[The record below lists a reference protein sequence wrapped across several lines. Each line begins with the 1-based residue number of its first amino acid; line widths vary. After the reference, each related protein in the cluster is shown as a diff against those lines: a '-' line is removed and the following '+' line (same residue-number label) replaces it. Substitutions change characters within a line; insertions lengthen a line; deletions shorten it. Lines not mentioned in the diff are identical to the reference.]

1 MLESVSVKTISGH
14 HQIQLQRR
22 DHKVV
27 IDLSVV
33 PQHELQSFD
42 IIINFKS
49 PIVSV
54 RNHDHSWAKGNANY
68 ILGEFAPKII
78 RLQNGQ
84 LVQANS
90 MNGIWE
96 IKSKKN
102 RQLLWRFNPKRSA
115 PLAVYSGEQNN
126 KKINQAYHQ
135 YDFSLEP
142 ALLFPGRAVEFSR
155 SEHPFSAVICFTD
168 HCDYDTADSLKLQR
182 QFFKDKG
189 IKVTKGFFLNHF
201 SKKQDNASY
210 ENDAEE
216 LAKWR
221 TDGHELA
228 YHSLSQSLK
237 KHEESFRDFERF
249 TPPFGDLPTW
259 IDHGFQH
266 YNFSSFRQFN
276 YSPTAFENNL
286 RQKNIRLLWNCI
298 DCGTSAVGVINQMNP
313 SDFTLKRFAE
323 GNSHLGLSGKIGVMI
338 KNIMFHYYTD
348 DTVILNY
355 KKTAAN
361 FKQLVY
367 QKKIGRFLPFLIS
380 FFRLVGPLLN
390 VFVRWNSVKNQPYK
404 LAEYAPV
411 FFRHKI
417 SETEFWFFQT
427 IEMVDF
433 KKSLMPQNIDKLVSE
448 NGLCIAHTYF
458 AVLKNYHKGKMFT
471 SATAIDGTVAD
482 NFAYLGKKIAS
493 GEIWN
498 PTLKQL
504 AAFLAN
510 FENVRLDIGTDG
522 TIIINNAAGLP
533 YRLID

>member
-1 MLESVSVKTISGH
+1 MIESVSVKTVSGH
-14 HQIQLQRR
+14 HQIQLRR
-22 DHKVV
+22 QDNKMVV
-27 IDLSVV
+27 DLSVV

-42 IIINFKS
+42 IILYFKE

-54 RNHDHSWAKGNANY
+54 RNHDYAWTPLEGHC
-68 ILGEFAPKII
+68 ILGEFAPKVVK
-78 RLQNGQ
+78 LQGGQ

-90 MNGIWE
+90 MDGIWE
-96 IKSKKN
+96 VKSKRS

-115 PLAVYSGEQNN
+115 PLAVYSGEQNS
-126 KKINQAYHQ
+126 KKINQAYRQ
-135 YDFSLEP
+135 YDFSIAP
-142 ALLFPGRAVEFSR
+142 ALLFPLQAVEFSR
-155 SEHPFSAVICFTD
+155 SVHPFSAIVCFTD

-182 QFFKDKG
+182 HFFKDNG

-216 LAKWR
+216 LSQWR
-221 TDGHELA
+221 ADGHELA

-237 KHEESFRDFERF
+237 KQAESFHDFEQF
-249 TPPFGDLPTW
+249 TPPFEDLPTW

-276 YSPTAFENNL
+276 YSPAAFEHNL
-286 RQKNIRLLWNCI
+286 KQKNISLLWNCI

-323 GNSHLGLSGKIGVMI
+323 GNSHLPLSGKIGVMI
-338 KNIMFHYYTD
+338 KNIMFHFYTD
-348 DTVILNY
+348 DTIILSY

-361 FKQLVY
+361 FKQLIY
-367 QKKIGRFLPFLIS
+367 QKKIGRFFPFLFS
-380 FFRLVGPLLN
+380 FFRLLGPLLS

-417 SETEFWFFQT
+417 SDSEFWFFQT

-433 KKSLMPQNIDKLVSE
+433 KKSLMPQNIDKLVRE

-458 AVLKNYHKGKMFT
+458 AVLKNYHKGKMFR
-471 SATAIDGTVAD
+471 SATAIDETVAE

-498 PTLKQL
+498 PTLKEL

-510 FENVRLDIGTDG
+510 FENVRLDISADG
-522 TIIINNAAGLP
+522 KIIIGNAAGLP
-533 YRLID
+533 YRFID